1 MVFNPLLLFC
11 ITKKFQF
18 VGGDTV
24 TEALP
29 LLRSLRSM
37 NKGVLLAYSVEVDE
51 NEATGA
57 SRTDGTT
64 NSHLNI
70 STTTPHHK
78 RIVDE
83 TLHCIDVAADLEEEL
98 KSKSPSV
105 KSKRTWVAIKMT
117 AMLPDASALLALS
130 SFIVQSRPP
139 SAIPFPGSP
148 RIEDLD
154 VILNTPSTGHL
165 TPSQISGLRELYSD
179 LVRICTRARER
190 GIKITIDA
198 EYRYVGL
205 FFFGS

>member
-1 MVFNPLLLFC
+1 MFSILC
-11 ITKKFQF
+11 YISTKKFQF

-24 TEALP
+24 IEALP
-29 LLRSLRSM
+29 ILRSLRST
-37 NKGVLLAYSVEVDE
+37 NKGVLLAYSVEADE
-51 NEATGA
+51 NVATG
-57 SRTDGTT
+57 RTNGTHDVPNVSVGTT
-64 NSHLNI
+64 
-70 STTTPHHK
+70 PPHK

-83 TLHCIDVAADLEEEL
+83 TLHSIDLAADLEEEL
-98 KSKSPSV
+98 KSRSPLIKGKGTWVSV
-105 KSKRTWVAIKMT
+105 KMS
-117 AMLPDASALLALS
+117 AMLPDVSALAAVS